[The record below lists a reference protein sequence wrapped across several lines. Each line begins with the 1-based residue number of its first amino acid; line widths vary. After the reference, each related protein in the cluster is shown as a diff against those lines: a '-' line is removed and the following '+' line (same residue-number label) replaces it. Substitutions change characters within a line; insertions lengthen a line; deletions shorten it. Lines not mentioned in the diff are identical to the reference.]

1 MSLPPISALE
11 ALDALA
17 RTGSVQGAA
26 EVCALSQSAISH
38 KLRAL
43 EERLGFALTEPAGR
57 GVVLSAQGRLYLA
70 AVRPGLNALREAHRG
85 VGEARGPLE
94 IGCASGLAATWLAR
108 RLGGFRALCPDVS
121 LGLRSVPLDT
131 PSTGCDLSVI
141 FTARPPEGAV
151 HLLSVPFFPVVEP
164 AYFAAVGAPAPEALE
179 PGQLLHLHTREDW
192 ALWLRQT
199 GADGAAA
206 AGGMRFSG
214 LLALYAAVESG
225 LGLCLGDSL
234 TCADALASGRLIRP
248 YPGALRTPYSYWAVP
263 APGGLTAPAAAF
275 LRWMQAELAQAQSET
290 RDPPRTPPPED

>member
-17 RTGSVQGAA
+17 CTGSVREAA
-26 EVCALSQSAISH
+26 QACNLSQSAISH

-43 EERLGFALTEPAGR
+43 EARLGFALTEPAGR

-70 AVRPGLNALREAHRG
+70 AVRPGLNALREAHLG
-85 VGEARGPLE
+85 VGELRGPLE

-108 RLGGFRALCPDVS
+108 RLGGFRALCPEVS
-121 LGLRSVPLDT
+121 LSLRSLSLEVLTPVP
-131 PSTGCDLSVI
+131 GCDVSVI

-151 HLLSVPFFPVVEP
+151 HLLSVQFFPVAEPGFFAAAGEP
-164 AYFAAVGAPAPEALE
+164 APGALAPEM
-179 PGQLLHLHTREDW
+179 LLHLHRREDW
-192 ALWLRQT
+192 ADWLRLS

-206 AGGMRFSG
+206 AGGIRFSG
-214 LLALYAAVESG
+214 LLAMYAAVESG

-248 YPGALRTPYSYWAVP
+248 YPKTLQVPYSYWAVP
-263 APGGLTAPAAAF
+263 APGGLTAPTAAF
-275 LRWMQAELAQAQSET
+275 LRWIADTLRAEGLA
-290 RDPPRTPPPED
+290 PEPGLPE